1 MNSFLKSGLVIY
13 GKFDFGNFFKGLR
26 NDSHYY
32 IILNHSPDNDDLIV
46 LVVGT
51 SQVDK
56 YTSRLEKGILEECDF
71 HYIYREDPSHNNIF
85 DKDTIIN
92 TSQAF
97 ILDKKQAIE
106 ADKKGMINNEILK
119 EIKDKVRKNK
129 TIERKYKKMI

>member
-1 MNSFLKSGLVIY
+1 LNSFLKSGLVIY
-13 GKFDFGNFFKGLR
+13 GKFDFGNSLKGLI

-71 HYIYREDPSHNNIF
+71 HYIYREDPRHNNIF
-85 DKDTIIN
+85 NKDTIIN
-92 TSQAF
+92 TSQTF
-97 ILDKKQAIE
+97 ILNKKQAIE

-129 TIERKYKKMI
+129 AIERKYKKMI